1 LVLFCLK
8 KLQFTNQNK
17 NGINRIYLVSLI
29 EKMLTMQVYEAKNH
43 LEVTDEQN
51 ITKNQSQNES
61 KHSENEN
68 TNGNS
73 LKNSA

>member
-8 KLQFTNQNK
+8 KLQFTNQSK
-17 NGINRIYLVSLI
+17 NGINRIYLISLI
-29 EKMLTMQVYEAKNH
+29 EKILTMQVYEAKNH
-43 LEVTDEQN
+43 TKETDEQN
-51 ITKNQSQNES
+51 VTKNQSQNES

>member
-1 LVLFCLK
+1 MVLICLK
-8 KLQFTNQNK
+8 KLQFTNQSK
-17 NGINRIYLVSLI
+17 NGINRIYLISLI

-43 LEVTDEQN
+43 VKETDEQN
-51 ITKNQSQNES
+51 VTKNQSQNES

-73 LKNSA
+73 LIYSA